1 MTLKQGRLTK
11 TTTPSRDLPTLSSRY
26 SHHTGTGH
34 TPGRRLPSLHL
45 LSGNKQYNNIIM
57 SLCYFI
63 IMMTSCYL
71 MMTRSD
77 AKLWPSVGRID
88 DSFGDKN
95 LVCTCPPMEEY
106 LSPYIVNDGS
116 DKEDIKTDASADNA
130 W

>member
-1 MTLKQGRLTK
+1 MTK

-26 SHHTGTGH
+26 SPPTGTGH
-34 TPGRRLPSLHL
+34 TPERRQPSLLL
-45 LSGNKQYNNIIM
+45 LSGIIHHQVL
-57 SLCYFI
+57 SRSDVL
-63 IMMTSCYL
+63 TL
-71 MMTRSD
+71 TRSD

-106 LSPYIVNDGS
+106 LSPYIVNDGT
-116 DKEDIKTDASADNA
+116 DKEAENKADASA

>member
-1 MTLKQGRLTK
+1 
-11 TTTPSRDLPTLSSRY
+11 
-26 SHHTGTGH
+26 
-34 TPGRRLPSLHL
+34 
-45 LSGNKQYNNIIM
+45 
-57 SLCYFI
+57 
-63 IMMTSCYL
+63 MMNLCYL

-106 LSPYIVNDGS
+106 LSPYIVNDGC

-130 W
+130 WWSAYII